1 MYLDDMKISEI
12 TPAQGLSILQ
22 GQFDAI
28 CTWKSNNN
36 MMLNPKKYKEL
47 PASFHRN
54 NE

>member
-28 CTWKSNNN
+28 CTCKSNNN
-36 MMLNPKKYKEL
+36 MMLNPKKCKEL